1 MKRRVIL
8 RNGLRALIIEAP
20 VLLLN
25 TGFTFQGRTE
35 AGQLELWT
43 ADGHWREDKTPHE
56 LDIVRGLFVELSE
69 EEKKGAA

>member
-8 RNGLRALIIEAP
+8 RNGLRALISDNP
-20 VLLLN
+20 VIALN
-25 TGFTFQGRTE
+25 TAFALQGQTE
-35 AGQLELWT
+35 TGQLELWT
-43 ADGHWREDKTPHE
+43 ADGHWREDKTPHD